1 MFPFF
6 SMLLQ
11 WSFFRWIKRIIPGEK
26 WFNYVIMFFFLKMPK
41 IWVGR
46 MMLNG
51 ETKERMDGLSLMG

>member
-11 WSFFRWIKRIIPGEK
+11 WSFFRWIKRIIPSEK
-26 WFNYVIMFFFLKMPK
+26 WFNYVITFFFLKMPK

-46 MMLNG
+46 MMLNRG
-51 ETKERMDGLSLMG
+51 KKEDDLRLMG